1 MIVICQ
7 ANGIASMPIS
17 TRTNLIA
24 LMLAALL
31 FNAVD
36 ARAAI
41 NIDLSYVNLQSA
53 EYQRFKLWVDQAV
66 AGNPGYEFS
75 ATDAV
80 TMYRLT
86 GQAAYA
92 NLAIAM
98 VEAQVAAAE
107 AAMAL
112 GQRPDVAGDSY
123 LEVGPMI
130 GDLALTLDWCSALIT
145 PTQRNRWSAYAEQA
159 VWNVWHPANAQWGGV
174 AWPWSGWSITDPAN
188 NYYYSF
194 LQATMYWALASGN
207 NTWMQ
212 LLQNDKLPALSAYL
226 ATLQGGGSEEGT
238 AYGLSHR
245 SVFALYRVWRDS
257 TGVNLAALNGHLDAS
272 ISWWIHATVPTL
284 DRVAPIGDQ
293 ARVSEPVIYDYHR
306 TLMLE
311 ARAMS
316 TDAVARD
323 DAAWWLHSISNQI
336 MESGFNYR
344 HNLLP
349 SGAGGTP
356 PAVLT
361 YHATGTG
368 QLFSRSGWDT
378 GAMWLQFSAGP
389 YVQSHAHQNQ
399 GSFTLFEG
407 DWLAATENMW
417 THSGIQQGTEVHNLL
432 RFVHNGT
439 TVPQREGTTSSML
452 VTPGSGG
459 DVHVVAN
466 LTPAYDGN
474 AAVQSWQRTLDFAQ
488 RTLRV
493 HDQFSLGS
501 NTSAV
506 FQINVPVQPVIV
518 GRTATAGNLHIRVL
532 GPASASLSALDWR
545 TQSVPGD
552 ETYYSGWRIDVSGG
566 STEYLVELTGNDS
579 IFAHGFE

>member
-1 MIVICQ
+1 
-7 ANGIASMPIS
+7 MPNILRIS
-17 TRTNLIA
+17 LLATTL
-24 LMLAALL
+24 LLAAPQ
-31 FNAVD
+31 V
-36 ARAAI
+36 RAAI

-66 AGNPGYEFS
+66 AGNPGYAFS
-75 ATDAV
+75 ATDAA
-80 TMYRLT
+80 TLYRLT
-86 GQAAYA
+86 GQVAYA

-107 AAMAL
+107 AAMAV

-130 GDLALTLDWCSALIT
+130 GDLALTLDWCSALISQA
-145 PTQRNRWSAYAEQA
+145 QRNRWSAYAEQA
-159 VWNVWHPANAQWGGV
+159 VWNVWHPTQAQWGET

-207 NTWMQ
+207 STWMQ
-212 LLQNDKLPALSAYL
+212 LLQNDKLPALSAYM
-226 ATLQGGGSEEGT
+226 ATLAGGGSEEGT

-257 TGVNLAALNGHLDAS
+257 TGVNLASLNGHLDAS
-272 ISWWIHATVPTL
+272 ILWWIHATVPTL

-316 TDAVARD
+316 TDAAARD
-323 DAAWWLHSISNQI
+323 DAAWWLHSISNQT

-349 SGAGGTP
+349 SSSGGTP
-356 PAVLT
+356 PATLT
-361 YHATGTG
+361 YHAIGTG
-368 QLFSRSGWDT
+368 QLFSRSGWDSS
-378 GAMWLQFSAGP
+378 AMWLQFSAGP

-417 THSGIQQGTEVHNLL
+417 THSGIQQATDVHNLL
-432 RFVHNGT
+432 RFVHNGS

-452 VTPGSGG
+452 VTPGTGG

-518 GRTATAGNLHIRVL
+518 GRNATAGNLHIRVL
-532 GPASASLSALDWR
+532 SPANATLSALDWR

-566 STEYLVELTGNDS
+566 STEYLVELTGNDR